1 MHNRPPHEI
10 FLVISLRKQNS
21 RRSIA
26 KGGASDLAFR
36 IFPDTSHRQRERFKN
51 KLMKDFCAKYKIK
64 QVRGA
69 PRTPQTQGLVER
81 NNRTACQRKPIK
93 YHERKQRRPLY

>member
-64 QVRGA
+64 QVRGDLYT
-69 PRTPQTQGLVER
+69 RKSNLQKEHYDTQSNQGV
-81 NNRTACQRKPIK
+81 
-93 YHERKQRRPLY
+93 